1 MNKNPLDAVFEA
13 IGVKEPPAGV
23 ALGSVSI
30 AQSKFNVLEFVKTQV
45 EAEEQSSDQIVAGA
59 AAEAEGVKLG
69 VVDIVEY
76 PFVKLSFGM
85 FTKFD
90 CAKVA
95 VATTRAQTE
104 SKTFFIFLFFKLFN
118 WLQI

>member
-1 MNKNPLDAVFEA
+1 MYPLAADADP
-13 IGVKEPPAGV
+13 IGVKAPPAGV
-23 ALGSVSI
+23 ALGSISI
-30 AQSKFNVLEFVKTQV
+30 AQSIFNVLELVKTQV
-45 EAEEQSSDQIVAGA
+45 EADEQSSDQIVAGA
-59 AAEAEGVKLG
+59 VEVAEGVKLG

-95 VATTRAQTE
+95 TANSSAQAE
-104 SKTFFIFLFFKLFN
+104 SKIFFIFLFFELFN